1 MPQAGL
7 RNYMLKLRVMNRPST
22 GRTWKSIPTSSSG
35 WIVETFRATA
45 SGLLASGL
53 AILAMRMPRRAEG
66 TDVRQE
72 RHFRRELLAGLRFYL
87 GNQTLMVLMIT
98 RILANMAG
106 VAFNAISILF
116 VIENLHTLNNL
127 TGLFEAAYG
136 VGALIGLAVMPL
148 LVKRSGEGRVLW
160 VSLLA
165 WGSFLLLLARMSAVL
180 PGLAGFF
187 LLGWGNAGVVVTT
200 RPLMMLVTPREFMG
214 RMQAFSESISTA
226 SALLGATLA
235 SSLVALLHHLHTVV
249 LGMAFGPNDTIFT
262 GIGVVMIVAGVY
274 TMKTLG
280 NI

>member
-1 MPQAGL
+1 VLPALFVG
-7 RNYMLKLRVMNRPST
+7 P
-22 GRTWKSIPTSSSG
+22 
-35 WIVETFRATA
+35 
-45 SGLLASGL
+45 
-53 AILAMRMPRRAEG
+53 
-66 TDVRQE
+66 
-72 RHFRRELLAGLRFYL
+72 LAGVFIDRWDRRL
-87 GNQTLMVLMIT
+87 TMIWMDFI
-98 RILANMAG
+98 RAALIAL
-106 VAFNAISILF
+106 LF
-116 VIENLHTLNNL
+116 VIENLHTLNSL
-127 TGLFEAAYG
+127 TGVFEAVYG
-136 VGALIGLAVMPL
+136 VGALIGLAVMPF
-148 LVKRSGEGRVLW
+148 LVRRSGEGRVLW
-160 VSLLA
+160 ISLLA

-249 LGMAFGPNDTIFT
+249 LGM
-262 GIGVVMIVAGVY
+262 GVVMIVAGVY